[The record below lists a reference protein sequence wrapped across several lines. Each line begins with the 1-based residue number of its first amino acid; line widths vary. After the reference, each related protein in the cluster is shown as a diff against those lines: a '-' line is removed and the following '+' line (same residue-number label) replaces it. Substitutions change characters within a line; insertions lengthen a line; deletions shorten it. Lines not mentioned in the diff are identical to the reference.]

1 MTLEGVEGLSLNAL
15 KEYIRAR
22 FRRETADPPLG
33 PPGDDYPHAYLVEC
47 DREGQDPGFRE
58 RLREAANDLAMEW
71 LRLGP
76 APPFPGEEK
85 DYLWNLA
92 LLLDSLSSPDS
103 YPALYKLA
111 LLGRG
116 GGEGSPAILD
126 AELDQQILGALA
138 RVQPEGA
145 LVDFWLSI
153 WRSPD
158 VHLFKAAFFGLER
171 ANLNVALGEL
181 DFALQRAGQGPD
193 VMDAPALVWR
203 LVHRPECGVEG
214 VVRALKEHPAGLL
227 TARNALAEAGAADA
241 LLSAFEREIQSAS
254 GAVGAAEP
262 AEPADASSPL
272 PPDASAIE
280 QFLTRNGRQALF
292 PDTTPMTFAPAA

>member
-1 MTLEGVEGLSLNAL
+1 MTLEELEGLSPNAL

-58 RLREAANDLAMEW
+58 RLRKAANDLAVEW

-76 APPFPGEEK
+76 VPPLPGDEK
-85 DYLWNLA
+85 DYLWSFA

-116 GGEGSPAILD
+116 GGEGSPSMLD

-138 RVQPEGA
+138 RVHPDGA

-153 WRSPD
+153 WRSPN
-158 VHLFKAAFFGLER
+158 VHLYKAAFFGLER
-171 ANLNVALGEL
+171 ANLNVALDEL

-203 LVHRPECGVEG
+203 LIHRPECGVEG
-214 VVRALKEHPAGLL
+214 VVRSLKDHPAGLR
-227 TARNALAEAGAADA
+227 AVRNALAEAGADEA
-241 LLSAFEREIQSAS
+241 LVSVLEMEIQSAS
-254 GAVGAAEP
+254 GAVGASN
-262 AEPADASSPL
+262 ASFPP

-280 QFLTRNGRQALF
+280 QFLTSNGRQALF
-292 PDTTPMTFAPAA
+292 PDTTPMTFASAA